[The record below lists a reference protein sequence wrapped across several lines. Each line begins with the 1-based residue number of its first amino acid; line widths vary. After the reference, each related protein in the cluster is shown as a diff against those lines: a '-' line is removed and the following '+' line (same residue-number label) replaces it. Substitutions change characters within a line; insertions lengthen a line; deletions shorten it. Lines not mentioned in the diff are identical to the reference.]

1 MLAQKPL
8 PPLIR
13 RINRVILIV
22 LAFLCVVQCIRCALR
37 DKDEADSYKT
47 DISENSEAVKD
58 SLPQRILPDTL
69 EPQRLEQNNF
79 QAINLDH
86 VYAQKDTGLA
96 HTLDTYL
103 RRYHPRNALY
113 LVVDAKTN
121 EILAW
126 GERKDSVIQSTP
138 DYLSR
143 ATFPAASLAKTITV
157 AAAFDSKRYSTN
169 T

>member
-96 HTLDTYL
+96 HTLSSN
-103 RRYHPRNALY
+103 HPVRQCCQNIHPFQPRHLPCPPFLPY
-113 LVVDAKTN
+113 
-121 EILAW
+121 
-126 GERKDSVIQSTP
+126 P
-138 DYLSR
+138 DQIDPPSI
-143 ATFPAASLAKTITV
+143 FPH
-157 AAAFDSKRYSTN
+157 
-169 T
+169 